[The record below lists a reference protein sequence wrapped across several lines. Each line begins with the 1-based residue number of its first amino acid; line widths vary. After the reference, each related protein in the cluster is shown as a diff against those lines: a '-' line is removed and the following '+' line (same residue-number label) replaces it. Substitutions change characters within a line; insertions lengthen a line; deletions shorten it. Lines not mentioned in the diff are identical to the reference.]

1 MPAPTLNPESLPRL
15 PNWPGVRAFCSTRAG
30 GVSKPPFDSLNL
42 GLHVGDAA
50 EDVVENRQR
59 LAQAWGAKP
68 VFLNQVHGTALVR
81 LDDHSPD
88 MQEADACWTQQP
100 GVACTIMVADCLPV
114 LFYQAQA
121 RVVAAAHAGW
131 RGLAAGVLENTLHA
145 LSDFGAPGSWRV
157 WLGPCIG
164 PQVFEVGEDVRAAF
178 VRQAPADGAF
188 KPLAQPGKYLADL
201 PALAR
206 QRLHQT
212 GVVHLEGNDSSPDW
226 CTFSQAQLYFS
237 HRRDGRSGRF
247 AAGIALA

>member
-1 MPAPTLNPESLPRL
+1 MPAPTLSPDNL
-15 PNWPGVRAFCSTRAG
+15 PNLPQWPGVRVFCSTRLG
-30 GVSKPPFDSLNL
+30 GVSKPPLDTLNL

-50 EDVVENRQR
+50 VDVDENRQR
-59 LAQAWGAKP
+59 LAKAWGVKP

-81 LDDHSPD
+81 LDEYSPD
-88 MQEADACWTQQP
+88 MPEADACWTQQP

-131 RGLAAGVLENTLHA
+131 RGLAAGVLELTLHA
-145 LSDFGAPGSWRV
+145 LSDFGAPGTWRV

-164 PQVFEVGEDVRAAF
+164 PQAFEVGKDVRAAF
-178 VRQAPADGAF
+178 EHQALAAGAF
-188 KPLAQPGKYLADL
+188 KALAQPGKYLADL
-201 PALAR
+201 AALAR
-206 QRLHQT
+206 QGLQQA

-226 CTFSQAQLYFS
+226 CTFNQAHLYFS

-247 AAGIALA
+247 AAGITLA